1 MTKKVLPSL
10 STPLLEQKFLLQYH
24 GTLATLSIQAIIVYF
39 CGREES
45 GEKPAP
51 VKLINYR
58 FVKQDVNVET
68 MQCVKTQFASVQ
80 EVSLVTH
87 LLAAQSL
94 SMEKYPQTKVSANF
108 VSKNTFD
115 FSKRMKSVTQFLGT
129 LEDLT

>member
-1 MTKKVLPSL
+1 MQHPPHLFPTSK
-10 STPLLEQKFLLQYH
+10 ST
-24 GTLATLSIQAIIVYF
+24 
-39 CGREES
+39 
-45 GEKPAP
+45 
-51 VKLINYR
+51 
-58 FVKQDVNVET
+58 VKQDVNVVS
-68 MQCVKTQFASVQ
+68 MRCVKTQFASVQ